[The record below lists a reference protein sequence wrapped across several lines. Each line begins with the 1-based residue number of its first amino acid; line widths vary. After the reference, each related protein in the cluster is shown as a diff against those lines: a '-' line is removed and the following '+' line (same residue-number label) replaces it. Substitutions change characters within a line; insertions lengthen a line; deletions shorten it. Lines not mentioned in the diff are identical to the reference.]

1 MGRERQYHA
10 IMQKHAKSKFKPIL
24 RRNSFRDGVEKNN
37 GSTVNSVDVVR
48 GEMECSLY
56 SIVGSLSKVSTEGNV
71 CLVK

>member
-1 MGRERQYHA
+1 MVIFLFEAYSQGRLVSSLTR
-10 IMQKHAKSKFKPIL
+10 L
-24 RRNSFRDGVEKNN
+24 NN

-56 SIVGSLSKVSTEGNV
+56 SIVGILGKVSTEDNV

>member
-1 MGRERQYHA
+1 MTGWEPRLVSSSTR
-10 IMQKHAKSKFKPIL
+10 L
-24 RRNSFRDGVEKNN
+24 NN

-56 SIVGSLSKVSTEGNV
+56 SIVGILGKVSTEGYV